1 MVRDMRISQEPNLKE
16 WVGKE
21 GGRLFTCGRPG
32 RWVAGFEKSLTPVP
46 EKVILEWVKTL
57 PKADVVHL
65 VSLLGHKSAGKNV
78 GTSEFVYYPFRSATE
93 ASVKPMF
100 QDWLND
106 HCVERFAVHEF
117 PTVDA
122 RGIKKEL
129 MNSVESCLLELLRR
143 DQTVIV
149 IDSAGEERTA
159 RVCENIGY
167 KKA

>member
-1 MVRDMRISQEPNLKE
+1 MTIIQEPNLKE

-32 RWVAGFEKSLTPVP
+32 RWVAGFGKSLTPVP
-46 EKVILEWVKTL
+46 EKVILEWIKTL

-65 VSLLGHKSAGKNV
+65 ISLLGHKSAGKNV
-78 GTSEFVYYPFRSATE
+78 GTSEFVYYPFRSAME
-93 ASVKPMF
+93 AGVKPTF

-106 HCVERFAVHEF
+106 HCVERFAIHEF

-122 RGIKKEL
+122 RGIAKEL
-129 MNSVESCLLELLRR
+129 MASLRRSLLELLRR
-143 DQTVIV
+143 AETVIV
-149 IDSAGEERTA
+149 IDSAGAERTA

-167 KKA
+167 KKLR